1 VRENETV
8 KCANPDDMRL
18 IVTVE
23 LTVAQWA
30 QVLNRTSSVPYYA
43 PLDNLKGAISDAITA
58 IKNREAV
65 TYEVQ
70 A

>member
-1 VRENETV
+1 
-8 KCANPDDMRL
+8 MRL